1 MQRVR
6 DMLVRLFKALKPAPR
21 SLLLGAPL
29 DLDTPEGGVEFW
41 GLHLRH
47 PEQELEADVRKE
59 ARMLGFRAYPDQTVP
74 AAIMAIP
81 QLHQSWV
88 GGCNRAMLNARGE

>member
-6 DMLVRLFKALKPAPR
+6 DMFVRLFKALKPAPR
-21 SLLLGAPL
+21 PLLLGAPL
-29 DLDTPEGGVEFW
+29 DLDTPEGVVEFW

-47 PEQELEADVRKE
+47 PEQDLEADVRTA
-59 ARMLGFRAYPDQTVP
+59 ARMLGLRAYPDPTVP
-74 AAIMAIP
+74 DAIMAIP

-88 GGCNRAMLNARGE
+88 RGWSRAMLNARGE